1 MLDWTDRLQPLHGYV
16 PQYMRTCYRVSY
28 LPAIPDTRLWK
39 DGAADCFSM
48 YGNELPRVVL
58 IRISFAAGA
67 TVLIEKGSEA
77 SLAFQGIE
85 EELRL
90 RTLDRTQEVVS
101 HNGDSSPV
109 MCCKDI
115 FLGYVTL
122 PANDKTRRLEYGAL
136 AWRLKRRL
144 LNVIFITLRTAY
156 VR

>member
-1 MLDWTDRLQPLHGYV
+1 
-16 PQYMRTCYRVSY
+16 
-28 LPAIPDTRLWK
+28 
-39 DGAADCFSM
+39 
-48 YGNELPRVVL
+48 
-58 IRISFAAGA
+58 
-67 TVLIEKGSEA
+67 
-77 SLAFQGIE
+77 
-85 EELRL
+85 
-90 RTLDRTQEVVS
+90 
-101 HNGDSSPV
+101 